1 MIFSANSFSNSF
13 CLRKKIW
20 SNIFPATRPQ
30 KSQLEMESILIMT
43 WINTYVCLPLTIL
56 IICCVC
62 CMVQRCQAPFIYYTN
77 LLVSNLLQLCITMAF
92 MKKPHN
98 QVFEIILY
106 CGVMASLYF
115 KCCIALERYC
125 FIACPWL
132 DWLRQTKA
140 SVLVCV
146 LVWVLCIVSVPLGVV
161 LEEFVRFIIYALL
174 PTPLFIFSLAGT
186 IKALP
191 AAPSVPTEEKR
202 RIIGM
207 LVVLLL
213 NYLFMLPTIIIHNLI
228 NSSLS
233 DHTQIHVM
241 FVILFLLSP
250 FVDLIL
256 FVFMWKGPID
266 RLLALLCCC
275 NRDNTAADEAGG
287 RQCE

>member
-1 MIFSANSFSNSF
+1 MYYSV
-13 CLRKKIW
+13 LW
-20 SNIFPATRPQ
+20 S
-30 KSQLEMESILIMT
+30 
-43 WINTYVCLPLTIL
+43 W
-56 IICCVC
+56 
-62 CMVQRCQAPFIYYTN
+62 
-77 LLVSNLLQLCITMAF
+77 
-92 MKKPHN
+92 
-98 QVFEIILY
+98 
-106 CGVMASLYF
+106 ASLSVLR
-115 KCCIALERYC
+115 CRYC

-146 LVWVLCIVSVPLGVV
+146 LVWVLCVVSVPLGVV

-191 AAPSVPTEEKR
+191 ASTSVPTEDKR
-202 RIIGM
+202 RIIGI

-213 NYLFMLPTIIIHNLI
+213 NYFSMLPTIIIHDLI
-228 NSSLS
+228 NSSLI
-233 DHTQIHVM
+233 DQTQIHVM

-266 RLLALLCCC
+266 RLLGLLCCC

-287 RQCE
+287 GQCEWL